1 METVQGGKGHR
12 RVFSHGQ
19 INPELT
25 AIPTHMKSSNR
36 WTDGVDDGVDDGV
49 EDGVDDG
56 VDDDN
61 DIHAL
66 YEEEDIHWMMNMTMV
81 TDLMVTDHIFQGGE

>member
-36 WTDGVDDGVDDGV
+36 WTDGVDD
-49 EDGVDDG
+49 
-56 VDDDN
+56 DDN

>member
-36 WTDGVDDGVDDGV
+36 WTDGVVDGV
-49 EDGVDDG
+49 EDGVD
-56 VDDDN
+56 DDDN

>member
-36 WTDGVDDGVDDGV
+36 WTDGVDDGVDN
-49 EDGVDDG
+49 
-56 VDDDN
+56 DDN

-66 YEEEDIHWMMNMTMV
+66 YEEEDIHWMMNMTLV
-81 TDLMVTDHIFQGGE
+81 TDLMVTDDISQGGE